1 MRILHIINSL
11 DIGGAEKLLT
21 VLLPEIKKQ
30 GTEVELLLLN
40 KGNITLFEEL
50 TRQGIS
56 IHCLDVG
63 FLRDPLITFKLLPYM
78 GGKYDI
84 IHAHIFPTQYWVTLA
99 KVISSNRTKLVFTEH
114 STSNTR
120 ISSPFYSVIDKW
132 MYTKLDHLVCITK
145 EIEDIYLR
153 YQPKLSGKTSI
164 IQNGVPINL
173 IKSSK
178 PLDLSSFNSS
188 QDDKILLQVAGFRPE
203 KQQETLVEALSYL
216 PDNFKI
222 LFAGDGPRRAEIE
235 ELAQERGFAERV
247 FFLGNRNDVYSLQRA
262 VDYIVLS
269 THYEGLSLA
278 CIEGMASGKPF
289 LASDVKGVRNL
300 VSGAGLLFEE
310 GNAKQL
316 AELIL
321 QLENNP
327 DFKEKT
333 IRNCEERAS
342 HYSIEECA
350 RKHIELYERLISI

>member
-1 MRILHIINSL
+1 MKVLHIINSL
-11 DIGGAEKLLT
+11 SIGGAEKLLT

-30 GTEVELLLLN
+30 GTDVELLLLN
-40 KGNITLFEEL
+40 KGNINLFEEL
-50 TRQGIS
+50 TSHGIS
-56 IHCLDVG
+56 LHCLNVRY
-63 FLRDPLITFKLLPYM
+63 LRNPLITFKLLPYLR
-78 GGKYDI
+78 GKYDI
-84 IHAHIFPTQYWVTLA
+84 IHAHLFPTQYWITLA
-99 KVISSNRTKLVFTEH
+99 KLITNNKTKLIFTEH
-114 STSNTR
+114 NTTNTR

-132 MYTKLDHLVCITK
+132 MYTKLDYLVCITK
-145 EIEDIYLR
+145 EIEDIYLH
-153 YQPKLSGKTSI
+153 YQPKLSNKTTI
-164 IQNGVPINL
+164 IHNGVPIDD
-173 IKSSK
+173 ISSCK
-178 PLDLSSFNSS
+178 PLDLSSFKSS
-188 QDDKILLQVAGFRPE
+188 VNDRVLFQVAGFRPQ

-216 PDNFKI
+216 PDYFKI

-235 ELAQERGFAERV
+235 EIARERGFAERV
-247 FFLGNRNDVYSLQRA
+247 FFLGNRNDIYSLQKA

-300 VSGAGLLFEE
+300 VSGAGILFEE

-327 DFKEKT
+327 DFKEMT